1 MTIKDAYTTMYHILD
16 SYFVRH
22 NQSNSL
28 ASLLSDMDPYV
39 FSDGKAADMATYDD
53 WYSVV
58 SGFAKGG
65 EIPEDDITTALKAFL
80 TYYHEEFGYDL
91 KDAIEFVASMEER

>member
-16 SYFVRH
+16 GYYVQH
-22 NQSNSL
+22 DQNNSL
-28 ASLLSDMDPYV
+28 GTLLSDMDPYV

-58 SGFAKGG
+58 GRFVKDG
-65 EIPEDDITTALKAFL
+65 EVCDEDITNALKEFL
-80 TYYHEEFGYDL
+80 VYYHEEFGFDL
-91 KDAIEFVASMEER
+91 ADVIEFVASMQK